1 MKRPSTAPIGD
12 GIARRGR
19 AEPQMAIIIRDKPST
34 YDWGWFSREDPRMH
48 LQTVDK
54 DHRHLHY
61 KIWLE
66 KAGRRVLEPEP
77 GIPAKVLKV
86 VQAEILQQRDRIE
99 AYWASFMIKNDWLKV
114 ELAGTAITLYAYPN
128 LPNHFERTIDLH
140 ELVANAAVASKL
152 APSDVAL
159 NEEFGCLELFPQR
172 DEGSRLH
179 EPLEKILWQR

>member
-1 MKRPSTAPIGD
+1 MKKMSTAQIGN
-12 GIARRGR
+12 GVPGR
-19 AEPQMAIIIRDKPST
+19 KRAKQDIAIIIRDKPPT

-54 DHRHLHY
+54 DHRRLHY

-66 KAGRRVLEPEP
+66 KTGRRTFEPEP

-86 VQAEILQQRDRIE
+86 LQAEILQQRERIE
-99 AYWASFMIKNDWLKV
+99 AYWASFMIKNNWLKV
-114 ELAGTAITLYAYPN
+114 ALSGTTLTLYAYPN
-128 LPNHFERTIDLH
+128 LPSHFERTIDLH
-140 ELVANAAVASKL
+140 DLIGNAEVASKITP
-152 APSDVAL
+152 AEVAL

-179 EPLEKILWQR
+179 EPLEKILWQG